1 MQQEI
6 WSYTKNYNTNI
17 LPSLDEIKNN
27 ATIKS
32 IIYHELHHFITNGP
46 RMKQGS
52 KSIQDFEKNNMNTI
66 SGLALNKDKTEEV
79 KISHLL
85 YYLSKNELN
94 SIIGQFAISGEKE
107 NNTIYQLFSSYK
119 NMTYEQFQSEM
130 NDYNPN
136 LKINP
141 KLYKKVMDR
150 IAYFFRKADKTFVG
164 YD

>member
-1 MQQEI
+1 MKEKE
-6 WSYTKNYNTNI
+6 SNKYLKMYPVVHAEAGLSPYFPYRMRVVLNSDVKN
-17 LPSLDEIKNN
+17 LSLDEIKNN

-94 SIIGQFAISGEKE
+94 SIIGQIAISGEKE

-119 NMTYEQFQSEM
+119 NMTYE
-130 NDYNPN
+130 
-136 LKINP
+136 
-141 KLYKKVMDR
+141 
-150 IAYFFRKADKTFVG
+150 
-164 YD
+164 